1 MAPPIAVI
9 DFETTGMVPAQGA
22 RATEVA
28 IVLLEGTQVVD
39 RFASLMQTGAWIPPF
54 IEELTGISNA
64 MVAAAPPAEAVMRE
78 AARFVGDAPMV
89 AHNAAFDS
97 KFWQSELQH
106 AGLQATQP
114 FACTVLLSRRVYPDA
129 PSHKLGNLIDHLGL
143 PRTGR
148 AHRALADAEMA
159 AALLARMQHDL
170 TTQWQLP
177 SADFAQLQAVQ
188 RCTRKTLAQWLARQ
202 AHSAQA
208 ASAAK
213 ASPRAKAPTPQMSLL
228 FD

>member
-1 MAPPIAVI
+1 MPAPIAII
-9 DFETTGMVPAQGA
+9 DFETTGSTPAQGA

-28 IVLLEGTQVVD
+28 IVLLQGTQVVD
-39 RFASLMQTGAWIPPF
+39 RFASLMRTGAWIPPF
-54 IEELTGISNA
+54 IEQLTGISNA

-78 AARFVGDAPMV
+78 AARFVGGAPMV

-106 AGLQATQP
+106 AGVQATQP

-170 TTQWQLP
+170 GQRYGVPWPDHALLMR
-177 SADFAQLQAVQ
+177 LQA
-188 RCTRKTLAQWLARQ
+188 CKRQ
-202 AHSAQA
+202 ALG
-208 ASAAK
+208 K
-213 ASPRAKAPTPQMSLL
+213 LL
-228 FD
+228 QPALVA

>member
-78 AARFVGDAPMV
+78 AARFVGGAPMV

-170 TTQWQLP
+170 GQRYGVPWPDHALLMR
-177 SADFAQLQAVQ
+177 LQA
-188 RCTRKTLAQWLARQ
+188 CKRQ
-202 AHSAQA
+202 ALG
-208 ASAAK
+208 K
-213 ASPRAKAPTPQMSLL
+213 LL
-228 FD
+228 QPALVD

>member
-78 AARFVGDAPMV
+78 AARFVGGAPMV

-170 TTQWQLP
+170 GQRYGVPWPDHALLMR
-177 SADFAQLQAVQ
+177 LQA
-188 RCTRKTLAQWLARQ
+188 CKRQ
-202 AHSAQA
+202 ALD
-208 ASAAK
+208 K
-213 ASPRAKAPTPQMSLL
+213 LL
-228 FD
+228 QPALVD

>member
-106 AGLQATQP
+106 AGVQATQP

-170 TTQWQLP
+170 GQRYGVPWPDHALLMR
-177 SADFAQLQAVQ
+177 LQA
-188 RCTRKTLAQWLARQ
+188 CKRQ
-202 AHSAQA
+202 ALD
-208 ASAAK
+208 K
-213 ASPRAKAPTPQMSLL
+213 LL
-228 FD
+228 QPALVD